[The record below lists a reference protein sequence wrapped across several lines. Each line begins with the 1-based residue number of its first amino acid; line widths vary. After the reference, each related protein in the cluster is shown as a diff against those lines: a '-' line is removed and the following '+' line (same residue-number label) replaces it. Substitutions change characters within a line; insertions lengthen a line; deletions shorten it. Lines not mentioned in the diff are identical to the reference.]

1 MHDGGTSPRV
11 ETLHPCARYPMH
23 PPHRLRIVGP
33 MALFA
38 LFAIGCTDSTSTPA
52 GPDQGRVAITAAG
65 QADIGEFE
73 LCAVGPLSI
82 FRDSI
87 DHVAQTPRFK
97 LGPDNCVVIATSAA
111 LGVGNHTVTVIED
124 ILTGQGQVLDSI
136 VSTSIFVQDLIP
148 QRGAPLTGT
157 NAVTQTFNGDR
168 GWLVQFYN
176 H

>member
-1 MHDGGTSPRV
+1 MSRTP
-11 ETLHPCARYPMH
+11 
-23 PPHRLRIVGP
+23 LRFAAAAT
-33 MALFA
+33 MLAALVA
-38 LFAIGCTDSTSTPA
+38 CSESSTPT
-52 GPDQGRVAITAAG
+52 GTTNPSFVSTAIAG
-65 QADIGEFE
+65 QADVGEFE

-87 DHVAQTPRFK
+87 DHVSQSPRFK
-97 LGPDNCVVIATSAA
+97 LGPDNCVVITSTAL

-124 ILTGQGQVLDSI
+124 VLTGQGQVLDSI
-136 VSTSIFVQDLIP
+136 VSTFISVKSSVG